1 MLQIDLSAHS
11 PESSDLEH
19 RPFREVVRSWIQG
32 EWIDIPHLKLIGLVL
47 PMIFAVSLEL
57 VLFPFADAGNKR
69 QGYLL
74 TLVAVSILTITTF
87 GLVMFRLIERAQQQ
101 VRLRNRELAACN
113 AVSNAIQGEVGLDR
127 IISVVLETV
136 LVWSRAIEVSITIF
150 SPDAPPQVTNSRI
163 QESPRSHQVVPVM
176 SPEQRDDVDLIE
188 IPIYAGAKVLGRMR
202 LFMPLGRQKNDGIG
216 VETLTSIGHQ
226 VADAI
231 QLAELVADLERKNRK
246 GSAFHDVLLQI
257 SNQNS
262 LSLILAS
269 ILSHARNLVGADE
282 AVICLNDEAFKSL
295 RFDENAST
303 MEPNIHNSH
312 ESCSIRSDKTWS
324 AVMTIPLGVSS
335 KAPGELWVARN
346 SEKSFSVR
354 DREYLETL
362 AGFATIALNSV
373 EIRENEHQGAILT
386 ERERIAR
393 EMHDSLAQVLGA
405 THLRL
410 RALDSR
416 EEIRNAPHLSGEIAE
431 IADICEDAYRDV
443 REAILGLRES
453 SKNDRGLL
461 GNLRTYLN
469 KFSQQCG
476 METSLCCELDHELA
490 LSPRSEV
497 QIIRVV
503 QEAMTNARKHSG
515 GQRVIVRITES
526 PSGTTFIIEDD
537 GHGFNHDGSHA
548 DGMGFGLFIM
558 HERLKL
564 IKGSLTIDSFVG
576 RGTRIIATVPEHSGV
591 GLSFEEA
598 NNVD

>member
-1 MLQIDLSAHS
+1 MQVSSSAHPAEGS
-11 PESSDLEH
+11 VSEQRS
-19 RPFREVVRSWIQG
+19 FRDVIKSWVQG
-32 EWIDIPHLKLIGLVL
+32 EWVDIPHLKLIGLVL

-57 VLFPFADAGNKR
+57 VLFPFAHEGSKR
-69 QGYLL
+69 HGYLL
-74 TLVAVSILTITTF
+74 TLVLLSVLTITAF

-101 VRLRNRELAACN
+101 VRIRNRELAASN
-113 AVSNAIQGEVGLDR
+113 AVSSAIQGEIGMDR
-127 IISVVLETV
+127 IIEVALESI
-136 LVWSRAIEVSITIF
+136 LVWSRAIEVSITVF
-150 SPDAPPQVTNSRI
+150 PPDAPPQVTYSRI
-163 QESPRSHQVVPVM
+163 QDLPRSRQVTPFI
-176 SPEQRDDVDLIE
+176 SPEHRDDVDLIE
-188 IPIYAGAKVLGRMR
+188 IPLYVGAKVLGRMR
-202 LFMPLGRQKNDGIG
+202 LFMHSGRRKSDDIG

-226 VADAI
+226 LADAI
-231 QLAELVADLERKNRK
+231 QLAQLVADLERRNQK

-269 ILSHARNLVGADE
+269 ILSHARNLVGGDE
-282 AVICLNDEAFKSL
+282 AVICLNDEAIQSL
-295 RFDENAST
+295 RFDVNSPT
-303 MEPNIHNSH
+303 MEPSIHKPH
-312 ESCSIRSDKTWS
+312 EFCPIRSGKAWPVNVT
-324 AVMTIPLGVSS
+324 TPLGVGSR
-335 KAPGELWVARN
+335 ALGELWVARE
-346 SEKSFSVR
+346 SDISFTTR

-362 AGFATIALNSV
+362 ARFATIALNNV

-416 EEIRNAPHLSGEIAE
+416 DEIRNAPHLSREIAE

-453 SKNDRGLL
+453 NKNDRGFL

-476 METSLCCELDHELA
+476 METSLYCEFDHELA

-515 GQRVIVRITES
+515 GQRVNVRIAES
-526 PSGTTFIIEDD
+526 PSGTTFTIEDD
-537 GHGFNHDGSHA
+537 GHGFNHDDSHL
-548 DGMGFGLFIM
+548 DGVGFGLFIM

-564 IKGSLTIDSFVG
+564 IKGSLTIDSAPG
-576 RGTRIIATVPEHSGV
+576 RGTRIIATVPECSASS
-591 GLSFEEA
+591 LSFDEA
-598 NNVD
+598 TNVGK

>member
-1 MLQIDLSAHS
+1 MQIDSSAHS
-11 PESSDLEH
+11 PESSDSEH
-19 RPFREVVRSWIQG
+19 RPFREVINSWIQG
-32 EWIDIPHLKLIGLVL
+32 EWVDIPHLKLISLIL

-74 TLVAVSILTITTF
+74 TLVVLSILTITTF

-101 VRLRNRELAACN
+101 VRLRNRELAASN
-113 AVSNAIQGEVGLDR
+113 AVSSAIQGEVGMER

-136 LVWSRAIEVSITIF
+136 LVWSRAMEVSITVF
-150 SPDAPPQVTNSRI
+150 SPDAPPQVTNSRF
-163 QESPRSHQVVPVM
+163 QELPQSRQPVSFI

-202 LFMPLGRQKNDGIG
+202 LFMPSGRRKSDGIG
-216 VETLTSIGHQ
+216 IDTLTSIGHQ

-231 QLAELVADLERKNRK
+231 QLVQLVADLEQKNRK
-246 GSAFHDVLLQI
+246 GSVFHDVLLQI

-269 ILSHARNLVGADE
+269 ILSHARDLVGADE
-282 AVICLNDEAFKSL
+282 AVICLNHEAIKSL
-295 RFDENAST
+295 RFDENAPT
-303 MEPNIHNSH
+303 MEANIHKSH
-312 ESCSIRSDKTWS
+312 ESCPIRSGRTWP
-324 AVMTIPLGVSS
+324 AAMTIPLGVSS
-335 KAPGELWVARN
+335 KALGELWVARD
-346 SEKSFSVR
+346 SEISFADR
-354 DREYLETL
+354 EREYLETL

-373 EIRENEHQGAILT
+373 EIRENEYQGAILT

-416 EEIRNAPHLSGEIAE
+416 DEIRNAPYLSGEIAE

-461 GNLRTYLN
+461 GNLRTYLD
-469 KFSQQCG
+469 KFSQQSG
-476 METSLCCELDHELA
+476 METSLYCELEHQLA
-490 LSPRSEV
+490 LSPRTEV
-497 QIIRVV
+497 QVIRVV

-515 GQRVIVRITES
+515 GQRVVVRITES
-526 PSGTTFIIEDD
+526 SSGTSFIVEDD
-537 GHGFNHDGSHA
+537 GHGFNYDGSHL
-548 DGMGFGLFIM
+548 DGVGFGLFIM

-564 IKGSLTIDSFVG
+564 IKGNLIIDSAPG
-576 RGTRIIATVPEHSGV
+576 RGTRIIATVPENSASS
-591 GLSFEEA
+591 LSFDEA

>member
-1 MLQIDLSAHS
+1 MLQIDSSAHS
-11 PESSDLEH
+11 PEGSDLEY
-19 RPFREVVRSWIQG
+19 RPFLEVIKSWIQG
-32 EWIDIPHLKLIGLVL
+32 EWIDIPHLKLISLVL
-47 PMIFAVSLEL
+47 PVVFAVSLEIL
-57 VLFPFADAGNKR
+57 LFPFVNHSNKMH
-69 QGYLL
+69 GHLL
-74 TLVAVSILTITTF
+74 LLVSFSVLIIAAF
-87 GLVMFRLIERAQQQ
+87 GLIMFRLIERAQQQ
-101 VRLRNRELAACN
+101 IRMRNRELAACN
-113 AVSNAIQGEVGLDR
+113 AVSSAIQGEMGTDR

-136 LVWSRAIEVSITIF
+136 LVWSRAIQVSITIF
-150 SPDAPPQVTNSRI
+150 SSDAPPQVTNSRI
-163 QESPRSHQVVPVM
+163 QELPQSLQAVPFI
-176 SPEQRDDVDLIE
+176 SPEHRDDVDLIE

-202 LFMPLGRQKNDGIG
+202 LFMPLRRQRNDDIG

-231 QLAELVADLERKNRK
+231 QLAQLVADLEQKNRK

-269 ILSHARNLVGADE
+269 ILSHAHNLVGADE
-282 AVICLNDEAFKSL
+282 AVICLNDEAIKAL
-295 RFDENAST
+295 RYDKNAPT
-303 MEPNIHNSH
+303 MEPNIHKSH
-312 ESCSIRSDKTWS
+312 EFCPIRSGKTWPV
-324 AVMTIPLGVSS
+324 AMTASLGVNS
-335 KAPGELWVARN
+335 KVLGELWVARD
-346 SEKSFSVR
+346 SEISFAVR

-373 EIRENEHQGAILT
+373 EARENEHQGAIMN

-393 EMHDSLAQVLGA
+393 EMHDSLAQVLGM

-416 EEIRNAPHLSGEIAE
+416 EEIRNVPQISGEIAE

-461 GNLRTYLN
+461 GNLRTYLD

-476 METSLCCELDHELA
+476 METSLHCELEHQLA
-490 LSPRSEV
+490 LSPRTEV
-497 QIIRVV
+497 QVIRVV

-515 GQRVIVRITES
+515 GQRVIVRITET
-526 PSGTTFIIEDD
+526 PSSTTFIVEDD

-564 IKGSLTIDSFVG
+564 IKGSLTIDSVAG
-576 RGTRIIATVPEHSGV
+576 RGTRIIATVPECSGA

>member
-1 MLQIDLSAHS
+1 MQT
-11 PESSDLEH
+11 SSTGHPVKGYVFEH
-19 RPFREVVRSWIQG
+19 RSLRDLINGGIQG
-32 EWIDIPHLKLIGLVL
+32 EWIDIPHLKLISLVL
-47 PMIFAVSLEL
+47 PIVFAVSLEL
-57 VLFPFADAGNKR
+57 LLFPFVNHSNKR
-69 QGYLL
+69 HGHLL
-74 TLVAVSILTITTF
+74 LLVSLSVLTIAAF
-87 GLVMFRLIERAQQQ
+87 GLIMFRLIERAQQQ
-101 VRLRNRELAACN
+101 IRMRNRELAACN
-113 AVSNAIQGEVGLDR
+113 AVSSAIQGEMGMDR

-163 QESPRSHQVVPVM
+163 QELSQSPQAVPFI
-176 SPEQRDDVDLIE
+176 SPEHRDDVDLIE

-202 LFMPLGRQKNDGIG
+202 LFMPLRRQRNDGIG
-216 VETLTSIGHQ
+216 VETLASIGHQ

-231 QLAELVADLERKNRK
+231 QLAQLVADLERKNRK

-269 ILSHARNLVGADE
+269 ILSHARNLVSADE
-282 AVICLNDEAFKSL
+282 AVICLNDEAIKSL

-303 MEPNIHNSH
+303 MGPDIHKSH
-312 ESCSIRSDKTWS
+312 ESCPIRSDKTWPV
-324 AVMTIPLGVSS
+324 AMTISLGVGS
-335 KAPGELWVARN
+335 KALGELWVARD
-346 SEKSFSVR
+346 SEISFAVR

-410 RALDSR
+410 RALESR
-416 EEIRNAPHLSGEIAE
+416 DEIRIAPHLSGEIVA
-431 IADICEDAYRDV
+431 IADICEDAYGDV
-443 REAILGLRES
+443 REAILGLRDS
-453 SKNDRGLL
+453 SKNDRGFL
-461 GNLRTYLN
+461 GNLRTYLE

-476 METSLCCELDHELA
+476 MGTSLHCELEHELS
-490 LSPRSEV
+490 LSPRAEV
-497 QIIRVV
+497 QVIRVI

-515 GQRVIVRITES
+515 GQRVVVRITES
-526 PSGTTFIIEDD
+526 SSGTTFIVEDD
-537 GHGFNHDGSHA
+537 GHGFNYDGSHLE
-548 DGMGFGLFIM
+548 GVGFGLFIM

-564 IKGSLTIDSFVG
+564 IKGTLTIDSAPG
-576 RGTRIIATVPEHSGV
+576 CGTRIIATVPEHSASS
-591 GLSFEEA
+591 LSFDEA
-598 NNVD
+598 NNVG